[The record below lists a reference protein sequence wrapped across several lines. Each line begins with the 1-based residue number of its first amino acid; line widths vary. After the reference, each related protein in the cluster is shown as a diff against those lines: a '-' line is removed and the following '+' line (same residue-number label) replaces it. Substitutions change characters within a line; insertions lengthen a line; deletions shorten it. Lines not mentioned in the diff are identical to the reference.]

1 MNTAIYRCWSQL
13 QLCGLIKKH
22 SNRPSYRMQGDGLR
36 GNVVPSSY
44 VEGSIDQLAGSP
56 PPYQGFLPAMEPAES
71 SSRSVDNL
79 HSPPEPAGSSY
90 SSPVFVS
97 VSTRRACGAAGP
109 FNASHALTAPCAD
122 ATLPQLWCDLPAC
135 TWSVSGCC
143 LCSTWLLVR
152 WPASQNTLP
161 CIPLTPS
168 RPGCRR

>member
-1 MNTAIYRCWSQL
+1 MFPYRYLDGRPRQL
-13 QLCGLIKKH
+13 APLLRLAASCEPCYLPLLSLSFRVCGLIRKH
-22 SNRPSYRMQGDGLR
+22 SNRSPYRMQGDGLR

-97 VSTRRACGAAGP
+97 VSTRHDCSAAGP
-109 FNASHALTAPCAD
+109 
-122 ATLPQLWCDLPAC
+122 
-135 TWSVSGCC
+135 
-143 LCSTWLLVR
+143 R
-152 WPASQNTLP
+152 
-161 CIPLTPS
+161 
-168 RPGCRR
+168 